1 VKPELPDKYQ
11 VIPWDGNWLLLEK
24 VPTFRPVNGHG
35 GAGFVQESNHRT
47 VATLPKDSRVRE
59 VERIALLDFMSR
71 RPGISDEQRG
81 LRMRELVKTFG
92 LTVAAIGPGE
102 AEGEE

>member
-71 RPGISDEQRG
+71 RPGISEEDRQH
-81 LRMRELVKTFG
+81 RMRALVKLFG
-92 LTVAAIGPGE
+92 VSVAAVGPG
-102 AEGEE
+102 GEE